1 MPRVTSWKVPR
12 EWEGETAFIIAGGP
26 SLQGFD
32 AEILRGRGRIIA
44 VNTAGLVR
52 PPGETGTTPHCPW
65 ADVLYWADKN
75 FFEVNHARL
84 GEHRGRYKIAR
95 HLPELPNRKDLARAL
110 AREHD
115 IKVLPRAN
123 PYAQLSAKLGELG
136 GWCGGGNAINLAY
149 LFGARRIVLL
159 GFDMHFGSDRKHWHR
174 LAPWPQAPEM
184 EKRYR
189 SHHMPAIAAMAWPLQ
204 QAGVEVVNCTPGSA
218 LSCFPIR
225 PIEEV
230 LMEDERVKSGEAVVS
245 RLRAEDL
252 EGLPEAKPG
261 GIQVL
266 EDHPGEHRG
275 LELVPMPQV
284 DTVIA
289 GLKLHRRGVKV
300 IRVVVRLA
308 GGDVVTRR
316 SVAWWQR
323 KLAVA
328 FPVVVVESADRHQA
342 VFGCA
347 DQAPA
352 PAAEPVIA
360 AGAGAAVAKS

>member
-12 EWEGETAFIIAGGP
+12 AWEGETAFIIAGGP

-32 AEILRGRGRIIA
+32 AEILRGRGRVIA
-44 VNTAGLVR
+44 VNTAGLAR
-52 PPGETGTTPHCPW
+52 PAGESGITPHCPW

-84 GEHRGRYKIAR
+84 GEHRGKYKIAR
-95 HLPELPNRKDLARAL
+95 HRPELPNRKTLGQAL

-123 PYAQLSAKLGELG
+123 PYPQLSTKTTELG

-174 LAPWPQAPEM
+174 LAPWPQKPEM

-230 LMEDERVKSGEAVVS
+230 IMTLSDSPAAKEQSGAHRPSGVEA
-245 RLRAEDL
+245 AAPAAAD
-252 EGLPEAKPG
+252 
-261 GIQVL
+261 
-266 EDHPGEHRG
+266 PGEHRG

-284 DTVIA
+284 DSVIA
-289 GLKLHRRGVKV
+289 GLKRFGSL
-300 IRVVVRLA
+300 RVVVRLA